1 MQMKIVDAFPFYNE
15 LNMLKY
21 RLTVLDDV
29 VDYFVIVEATRTFV
43 GELKPL
49 FYKENAHLFEA
60 FKHKIIHHVV
70 DLPYPNVRDNPE
82 KTWENDW
89 HQRNMIQEP
98 LETLGLVG
106 TDVLHIS
113 DLDEII
119 NPEILREVRTGA
131 RVIDNTYKL
140 EFDNYYYNLNT
151 RQTIDWYTPILT
163 SKAAYHANR
172 ARLHRTIC
180 GLRNEFH
187 AFPIIRKAGWHMSFF
202 GDAQFIRN
210 KLQQYAHQEHN
221 TAENTDLNVINQ
233 RIALH
238 REPFIR
244 PREESHIALYRMEIK
259 DNPRLPPMYDTLL
272 RGFYDASP

>member
-1 MQMKIVDAFPFYNE
+1 MKIVDAFPFYNE

-29 VDYFVIVEATRTFV
+29 VDYFILVEATRTFV
-43 GELKPL
+43 GEPKSL

-70 DLPYPNVRDNPE
+70 DLPHPNVRDDPE

-89 HQRNMIQEP
+89 FQRNMIQEP

-119 NPEILREVRTGA
+119 NPEILREVRTGE
-131 RVIDNTYKL
+131 RVIDRTYKL
-140 EFDNYYYNLNT
+140 EIESYYYNLNT
-151 RQTIDWYTPILT
+151 RQMIDWCTPVLA
-163 SKAAYHANR
+163 SKASYHADR
-172 ARLHRTIC
+172 VRLNRTIC
-180 GLRNEFH
+180 GLRNEFF
-187 AFPIIRKAGWHMSFF
+187 AFPVLEKAGWHLSFF

-221 TAENTDLNVINQ
+221 TPENTDPNVINR
-233 RIALH
+233 RIAEYK
-238 REPFIR
+238 EPFIR
-244 PREESHIALYRMEIK
+244 PPGESHIALYRIEIK
-259 DNPRLPPMYDTLL
+259 DNPRLPPRYDTLL